1 MTVIGAH
8 TDGKFQTN
16 GGVISFPFFP
26 GFFGRLSFWTNLTK
40 EPYHK
45 DNVHEKVDYTKKL
58 FEKVPCVDVKSLV
71 LAHKKKDN
79 VAVKSA
85 IDEYLEIL
93 RIFSTNPR
101 PVAPDGTKLSE
112 A

>member
-1 MTVIGAH
+1 MTIIGAH

-26 GFFGRLSFWTNLTK
+26 GFFGRLSFWYYK
-40 EPYHK
+40 EK
-45 DNVHEKVDYTKKL
+45 VHEKVDYTKKL

-85 IDEYLEIL
+85 IDEYLDIL
-93 RIFSTNPR
+93 RIFSTNPK
-101 PVAPDGTKLSE
+101 PAPDDKTKLSD